1 MPLLTFSS
9 PPAKGTTV
17 TVTLDKSYLMS
28 MPAVTTTDEYFADP
42 LNVSKV
48 VVVYESEPGKQ
59 RDILQFDFSL
69 SNPTAPMT
77 IDAHARNNFFFK
89 FITIFDFE
97 QDKIKLTR
105 EQIVLSD
112 ESIVDLDISFGPMES
127 TNDIVVTPSSGGT
140 NLYEDFASFF
150 VEKSGST
157 MTGALVLPGD
167 PSSGLQASTKNYVDS
182 KIEDAIADGVT
193 SKAPSQ
199 NAVYD
204 ALAAKM
210 NTSGSTMSGTLNM
223 NSNSISNASHVYIQ
237 NDPLL
242 SNEAATKNY
251 VDSRDTLLS
260 NRIGALES
268 DPVTKNYV
276 DSAVGSKVST
286 SDVGVSVASLVGGKV
301 PSSQL
306 PNSIMEYQ
314 GTWNASTNTPTL
326 ANGAIANAA
335 DDAGHVYRVSV
346 AGTVNFGAGNISFD
360 VGDYAILNYNLI
372 WEKSDTTDAVSSVAG
387 RTGDVTLSSTDL
399 SDFTTAVQA
408 ITIDAS
414 KIGSGA
420 VSNTEF
426 GYLDGVSSAIQTQID
441 GKQATITGG
450 ATTITS
456 SNLTASK
463 ALVSDSGGKV
473 AASSVSSTTLGYLD
487 ATSSVQTQIDG
498 KQKVVAI
505 ENVSNSITLSSAYD
519 QRVLLANTTSSAI
532 SITGF
537 AATAGF
543 QVTIID
549 YTGNS
554 NVNYITFVRSG
565 SQKIQGLASD
575 YVMKASFG
583 TWVFTFDGTD
593 WWVS

>member
-314 GTWNASTNTPTL
+314 GTWNASTNIPTL

-441 GKQATITGG
+441 GKQ
-450 ATTITS
+450 
-456 SNLTASK
+456 
-463 ALVSDSGGKV
+463 
-473 AASSVSSTTLGYLD
+473 
-487 ATSSVQTQIDG
+487 
-498 KQKVVAI
+498 KVVAI
-505 ENVSNSITLSSAYD
+505 ENVSNSIALSSAYD